1 MDNIEEKPMSENDRK
16 KEYLKTY
23 RRMALREKSSEIVM
37 EHYFGEEEDKKNG

>member
-23 RRMALREKSSEIVM
+23 RRMALREKS
-37 EHYFGEEEDKKNG
+37 FGDRNGTLFWRGGK